1 MAHGQLERLQV
12 HAYKTAE
19 RQASDEVGVFEA
31 FVNPAEY
38 TRSYEAEYS
47 TPQGAGTTGQQQ
59 RFQRIKPGD
68 LQLSFFLDG
77 TGANGRP
84 LDVQA
89 KVDDFMAITGFNG
102 AIHEPNHLIVA
113 WGRIEVRRCVLKSA
127 SIAYKLFRPDGTP
140 LRAVIS
146 ATFSESIDEATRVAT
161 EQKES
166 PDLTHVR
173 VLAAGQTL
181 PMLCHAIYG
190 DVTRAPAVARA
201 NGLDGFR
208 GLPAGTRLRFPPLE
222 R

>member
-1 MAHGQLERLQV
+1 MANGQLERLQV
-12 HAYKTAE
+12 RAYKTAE
-19 RQASDEVGVFEA
+19 RKAGDEVDVFEA
-31 FVNPAEY
+31 YVNPAEY

-47 TPQGAGTTGQQQ
+47 NPQGTGTTGQQQ
-59 RFQRIKPGD
+59 QFQRIKPGD

-89 KVDDFMAITGFNG
+89 KVDAFMAVTGFNG

-146 ATFSESIDEATRVAT
+146 ATFSESVDEATRVAR
-161 EQKES
+161 EQRES

-181 PMLCHAIYG
+181 PMLCQAIYG

-208 GLPAGTRLRFPPLE
+208 AVPAGTRLRFPPLE